1 MIKKNKIF
9 FNGLNEL
16 RAIAALA
23 VIFHHIELY
32 KFTSGISSLYD
43 LNDLFR
49 FFIQKLGRNGV
60 LLFFVLSGF
69 LITYLLIVEKKKTK
83 EISIKKFYLR
93 RVLRIWPLYFLILII
108 GFFLVPNLYFY
119 FKDFFSNQN
128 NVNSRIESLEYG
140 NNLILYLVF
149 LSNIAMKYY
158 GPVIGSSQSW
168 SVSVEEQFYLI
179 WPWVVRIFYKRLIAV
194 LTIIVL
200 SSICIRLFFPQTVFK
215 IIFSVFYIDY
225 MAMGGIFAYTY
236 FHKKEI
242 LGFIVKNKWFIFL
255 ILSSV
260 MAHLI
265 FGISDFTKSLTYGF
279 LIVSL
284 IEINFKLKVLSYIG
298 KLSYGVYMYH
308 PLIMYISFALIDKLG
323 VENFYLFNIS
333 IYTTI
338 IGLTILISYLSYYYF
353 EMYFLKLKSKI
364 SPVLSGNS

>member
-119 FKDFFSNQN
+119 FKDFFSNKN
-128 NVNSRIESLEYG
+128 NVNSIIESLEYG

-149 LSNIAMKYY
+149 L
-158 GPVIGSSQSW
+158 
-168 SVSVEEQFYLI
+168 
-179 WPWVVRIFYKRLIAV
+179 
-194 LTIIVL
+194 
-200 SSICIRLFFPQTVFK
+200 
-215 IIFSVFYIDY
+215 
-225 MAMGGIFAYTY
+225 
-236 FHKKEI
+236 
-242 LGFIVKNKWFIFL
+242 
-255 ILSSV
+255 
-260 MAHLI
+260 
-265 FGISDFTKSLTYGF
+265 
-279 LIVSL
+279 
-284 IEINFKLKVLSYIG
+284 
-298 KLSYGVYMYH
+298 
-308 PLIMYISFALIDKLG
+308 
-323 VENFYLFNIS
+323 
-333 IYTTI
+333 
-338 IGLTILISYLSYYYF
+338 
-353 EMYFLKLKSKI
+353 
-364 SPVLSGNS
+364 